1 MPQSHFPL
9 WALITQ
15 LAGAPVVFIF
25 LGLLL
30 RRLRCIH
37 PTTWESLGRPS
48 LLAWAYPKP
57 VITLLAWAYPKPVIT
72 LPERLEAFFRLV
84 IFPFRAQSFQLSDP
98 VAAILLWLLRV
109 MIVLGM
115 LLSAWSWWANP

>member
-30 RRLRCIH
+30 HRLRCVH

-48 LLAWAYPKP
+48 
-57 VITLLAWAYPKPVIT
+57 LLAWAYPKPVIT

-98 VAAILLWLLRV
+98 VAAILLWLLTV
-109 MIVLGM
+109 TIVLGM
-115 LLSAWSWWANP
+115 LLSAWSWWANL